1 VADRTNAHQRL
12 TLRVNLPA
20 ALARQLGARRKQ
32 TGQTLSAIVIQ
43 AVEHLL
49 GDENQTTFQTS
60 TVNALMAGASTG
72 DMTMS
77 ELKTHGDFGL
87 GTFDGLDGEMI
98 ELDGKVFQVR
108 ADGHAHPVEDCA
120 RTPFATVS
128 FFKADETAHLDRPCD
143 QPAMLAAVAAILP
156 SQNIF
161 HALRIEGRFDYVKT
175 RAVARQDK
183 SVGLEA
189 AARTEPVFE
198 LHDVEGTIVGFFTPD
213 YLRGVNVPGYHL
225 HFITADRSAGGHLLD
240 CRTYDVTIKVHHTP
254 EFELGTPGTEEFLKA
269 DLSRDQ
275 TAAIKK
281 IER

>member
-1 VADRTNAHQRL
+1 MPKHL
-12 TLRVNLPA
+12 TLRVHLPP
-20 ALARQLGARRKQ
+20 ALAQQLGARRKQ

-43 AVEHLL
+43 ALERLL
-49 GDENQTTFQTS
+49 GDEDQTVFQTS
-60 TVNALMAGASTG
+60 TVNALMEGASTG
-72 DMTMS
+72 DMTMG

-108 ADGHAHPVEDCA
+108 ADGHAHPVEDSA

-128 FFKADETAHLDRPCD
+128 FFKADESARLDRPCD
-143 QPAMLAAVAAILP
+143 QPAMLAAVAAMLP

-175 RAVARQDK
+175 RAVAKQDK
-183 SVGLEA
+183 SVGLEQ
-189 AARTEPVFE
+189 AAREEPIFE
-198 LHDVEGTIVGFFTPD
+198 FNDVEGTIVGFFTPD

-225 HFITADRSAGGHLLD
+225 HFITADRTAGGHMLD
-240 CRTYDVTIKVHHTP
+240 CRTKDVTIKIHHTP

-269 DLSRDQ
+269 DLTHDH
-275 TAAIKK
+275 TAAIAKV
-281 IER
+281 ER

>member
-1 VADRTNAHQRL
+1 MPKHL
-12 TLRVNLPA
+12 TLRVHLPA
-20 ALARQLGARRKQ
+20 ALAQQLGARRKQ

-43 AVEHLL
+43 ALERLL
-49 GDENQTTFQTS
+49 GDEDKTVFQTS
-60 TVNALMAGASTG
+60 TVDALMEGASTG
-72 DMTMS
+72 DMTMG

-108 ADGHAHPVEDCA
+108 ADGHAHPVEDSA

-128 FFKADETAHLDRPCD
+128 FFKADESARLDHPCD
-143 QPAMLAAVAAILP
+143 QPAMLAAVAAMLP

-175 RAVARQDK
+175 RAVAKQNK
-183 SVGLEA
+183 SVGLED
-189 AARTEPVFE
+189 AARDEPIFE
-198 LHDVEGTIVGFFTPD
+198 FHDVEGTIVGFFTPD

-225 HFITADRSAGGHLLD
+225 HFITADRTAGGHMLD
-240 CRTYDVTIKVHHTP
+240 CLTNDVTIKIHHTP
-254 EFELGTPGTEEFLKA
+254 EFELGTPGTEEFLQA
-269 DLSRDQ
+269 DLSHDH

-281 IER
+281 IES

>member
-1 VADRTNAHQRL
+1 MPKHL
-12 TLRVNLPA
+12 TFRIHLPP
-20 ALARQLGARRKQ
+20 ALAAKLGARRKQ

-43 AVEHLL
+43 ALDRLL
-49 GDENQTTFQTS
+49 GDEDQTVFQTS
-60 TVNALMAGASTG
+60 TVNALMQGASTG
-72 DMTMS
+72 DMTMG

-108 ADGHAHPVEDCA
+108 ADGHAHPVEDST

-128 FFKADETAHLDRPCD
+128 FFKADESARLDRPCD
-143 QPAMLAAVAAILP
+143 QPAMLAAVAAMLP

-175 RAVARQDK
+175 RAVAKQEK
-183 SVGLEA
+183 SVGLED
-189 AARTEPVFE
+189 AARDEPIFE
-198 LHDVEGTIVGFFTPD
+198 FHDVEGTIVGFFTPD

-225 HFITADRSAGGHLLD
+225 HFITADRGAGGHMLD
-240 CRTYDVTIKVHHTP
+240 CRSRNVTIKIHHTP

-269 DLSRDQ
+269 DLSQDQ

-281 IER
+281 IES

>member
-1 VADRTNAHQRL
+1 MPKHL
-12 TLRVNLPA
+12 TLRVHLPP
-20 ALARQLGARRKQ
+20 ALALQLGARRKQ
-32 TGQTLSAIVIQ
+32 TGQSLSAIIVQ
-43 AVEHLL
+43 ALERLL
-49 GDENQTTFQTS
+49 GDEDKTVFQTS
-60 TVNALMAGASTG
+60 IVNALMEGASTG
-72 DMTMS
+72 DMTMG

-108 ADGHAHPVEDCA
+108 ADGHAHPVEDSA

-128 FFKADETAHLDRPCD
+128 FFKADESARLERPCD
-143 QPAMLAAVAAILP
+143 QPAMLAAVAAMLP

-161 HALRIEGRFDYVKT
+161 HALRIEGRFDYVKA
-175 RAVARQDK
+175 RAVAMQDK
-183 SVGLEA
+183 SVGLED
-189 AARTEPVFE
+189 AARDEPIFE
-198 LHDVEGTIVGFFTPD
+198 FHDVEGTIVGFFTPD

-225 HFITADRSAGGHLLD
+225 HFITADRSAGGHMLD
-240 CRTYDVTIKVHHTP
+240 CRTKDVTIKIHHTP

-269 DLSRDQ
+269 DLSRDH

>member
-1 VADRTNAHQRL
+1 MPEHL
-12 TLRVNLPA
+12 TFRVHLPP
-20 ALARQLGARRKQ
+20 ALAQQLGARRKQ
-32 TGQTLSAIVIQ
+32 TGQTLSAIFVQ
-43 AVEHLL
+43 ALERLL
-49 GDENQTTFQTS
+49 GDEDQTTFQTS
-60 TVNALMAGASTG
+60 TVNALMEGASTG
-72 DMTMS
+72 DMTMGQ
-77 ELKTHGDFGL
+77 LKSHGDFGL

-108 ADGHAHPVEDCA
+108 ADGHAHPVEDSA

-128 FFKADETAHLDRPCD
+128 FFKADETARLDRVCSQD
-143 QPAMLAAVAAILP
+143 EMLAQVGAMLP

-161 HALRIEGRFDYVKT
+161 HAVRIEGRFDYVKT

-183 SVGLEA
+183 SVGLAEA
-189 AARTEPVFE
+189 ARDEPIFE
-198 LHDVEGTIVGFFTPD
+198 FHEVQGAIVGFFTPD

-225 HFITADRSAGGHLLD
+225 HFITADRTAGGHMLD
-240 CRTYDVTIKVHHTP
+240 CRTSDVTIKIHHTP

-269 DLSRDQ
+269 DLSRDH

>member
-1 VADRTNAHQRL
+1 VPKHL
-12 TLRVNLPA
+12 TLRVHLPPS
-20 ALARQLGARRKQ
+20 LAGELGARRKQ
-32 TGQTLSAIVIQ
+32 TGQTVSAIVIQ
-43 AVEHLL
+43 ALERLL
-49 GDENQTTFQTS
+49 GDEDQTVFQTS
-60 TVNALMAGASTG
+60 TVNALMEGASTG
-72 DMTMS
+72 DMTMG

-108 ADGHAHPVEDCA
+108 ADGHAHPVEDSA

-128 FFKADETAHLDRPCD
+128 FFKADESARLDRPCD
-143 QPAMLAAVAAILP
+143 QPAMLAAVAAMLP

-175 RAVARQDK
+175 RSVARQDK
-183 SVGLEA
+183 SVGLEDA
-189 AARTEPVFE
+189 TREEPIFE
-198 LHDVEGTIVGFFTPD
+198 FNDVEGTIVGFFTPD

-225 HFITADRSAGGHLLD
+225 HFITADHTAGGHMLD
-240 CRTYDVTIKVHHTP
+240 CRTKDVTIKIHHTP

-269 DLSRDQ
+269 DLSHDH
-275 TAAIKK
+275 TAAIAK

>member
-1 VADRTNAHQRL
+1 MPKHL
-12 TLRVNLPA
+12 TLRVHLPPE
-20 ALARQLGARRKQ
+20 LARQLGTRRKQ

-43 AVEHLL
+43 ALERLL
-49 GDENQTTFQTS
+49 GDEDQTVFQTS
-60 TVNALMAGASTG
+60 TVNALMEGASTG
-72 DMTMS
+72 DMTMG

-108 ADGHAHPVEDCA
+108 ADGRAHPVEDSA

-128 FFKADETAHLDRPCD
+128 FFRADESSRLDHPCD
-143 QPAMLAAVAAILP
+143 QPAMLAAIAAMLP

-175 RAVARQDK
+175 RAVAKQDK
-183 SVGLEA
+183 SVGLAEA
-189 AARTEPVFE
+189 AREEPIFE
-198 LHDVEGTIVGFFTPD
+198 FHDVEGTIVGFFTPD

-225 HFITADRSAGGHLLD
+225 HFITADRSAGGHMLD
-240 CRTYDVTIKVHHTP
+240 CRTKDVTIEIHHTP

-269 DLSRDQ
+269 DLSHDH
-275 TAAIKK
+275 TAAIAK
-281 IER
+281 IEH

>member
-1 VADRTNAHQRL
+1 MTQHL
-12 TLRVNLPA
+12 TLRVHLPP

-32 TGQTLSAIVIQ
+32 TGQSLSAIIVQ
-43 AVEHLL
+43 ALERLL
-49 GDENQTTFQTS
+49 GDEDQTVFQTS
-60 TVNALMAGASTG
+60 TVNALMEGASTG
-72 DMTMS
+72 DMTMG

-108 ADGHAHPVEDCA
+108 ADGHAHPVEDST

-128 FFKADETAHLDRPCD
+128 FFKADESARLDRPCE
-143 QPAMLAAVAAILP
+143 QAEMLATVATMLP

-175 RAVARQDK
+175 RAVGKQDK
-183 SVGLEA
+183 SVGLEQ
-189 AARTEPVFE
+189 AAREEPVFE
-198 LHDVEGTIVGFFTPD
+198 FHDVEGTIVGFFTPD

-225 HFITADRSAGGHLLD
+225 HFITADRSAGGHMLD
-240 CRTYDVTIKVHHTP
+240 CRTTDVTIKIHHTP

-269 DLSRDQ
+269 DLSRDH
-275 TAAIKK
+275 TAAIAK

>member
-1 VADRTNAHQRL
+1 MPKHL
-12 TLRVNLPA
+12 TLRIHLPP
-20 ALARQLGARRKQ
+20 ALAGQLGARRIQ

-43 AVEHLL
+43 ALERLL
-49 GDENQTTFQTS
+49 GDEDQTVFQTS
-60 TVNALMAGASTG
+60 TVNALMEGASTG
-72 DMTMS
+72 DMTMG

-108 ADGHAHPVEDCA
+108 ADGHAHPVEDSA

-128 FFKADETAHLDRPCD
+128 FFKADESARLASPCD
-143 QPAMLAAVAAILP
+143 QPAMLAAVAAMLP

-161 HALRIEGRFDYVKT
+161 HAVRIEGRFDYVKT

-189 AARTEPVFE
+189 AARAEPIFE
-198 LHDVEGTIVGFFTPD
+198 FHDVEGTIVGFFTPD

-225 HFITADRSAGGHLLD
+225 HFITADRAAGGHMLD
-240 CRTYDVTIKVHHTP
+240 CRTKDVTIKIHHTP

-269 DLSRDQ
+269 DLSHDH
-275 TAAIKK
+275 TAAIAK

>member
-1 VADRTNAHQRL
+1 
-12 TLRVNLPA
+12 LPP
-20 ALARQLGARRKQ
+20 ALAGQLGARRNQ

-43 AVEHLL
+43 ALERLL
-49 GDENQTTFQTS
+49 GDEDQTVFQTS
-60 TVNALMAGASTG
+60 TVNALMEGASTG
-72 DMTMS
+72 DMTMG

-108 ADGHAHPVEDCA
+108 ADGHAHPVEDSA

-128 FFKADETAHLDRPCD
+128 FFKADESARLDHPCD
-143 QPAMLAAVAAILP
+143 QPAMLAAVAAMLP
-156 SQNIF
+156 SENIF

-175 RAVARQDK
+175 RAVAKQDK
-183 SVGLEA
+183 SVGLEDA
-189 AARTEPVFE
+189 TREEPIFE
-198 LHDVEGTIVGFFTPD
+198 FHDVEGTIVGFFTPD

-225 HFITADRSAGGHLLD
+225 HFITADRTAGGHMLD
-240 CRTYDVTIKVHHTP
+240 CRTKDVTIKIHHTP

-269 DLSRDQ
+269 DLSHDH

-281 IER
+281 IEH

>member
-1 VADRTNAHQRL
+1 MPKHL
-12 TLRVNLPA
+12 TLRVHLAP
-20 ALARQLGARRKQ
+20 ALALQLGARRKQ
-32 TGQTLSAIVIQ
+32 TGQSLSAIIVQ
-43 AVEHLL
+43 ALERLL
-49 GDENQTTFQTS
+49 GDEDKTVFQTS
-60 TVNALMAGASTG
+60 TVNALMEGASTG
-72 DMTMS
+72 DMTMG

-108 ADGHAHPVEDCA
+108 ADGHAHPVEDSA

-128 FFKADETAHLDRPCD
+128 FFKADESARLERLCD
-143 QPAMLAAVAAILP
+143 QPAMLAAVAAMLP

-183 SVGLEA
+183 SVGLED
-189 AARTEPVFE
+189 AARDEPIFE
-198 LHDVEGTIVGFFTPD
+198 FHDVEGTIVGFFTPD

-225 HFITADRSAGGHLLD
+225 HFITADRSAGGHMLD
-240 CRTYDVTIKVHHTP
+240 CRTKDVTIKIHHTP

-269 DLSRDQ
+269 DLSRDH

-281 IER
+281 IEN

>member
-1 VADRTNAHQRL
+1 MTRPQHL
-12 TLRVNLPA
+12 TLRVHLPA

-32 TGQTLSAIVIQ
+32 TGQSLSAIIVQ
-43 AVEHLL
+43 ALERLL
-49 GDENQTTFQTS
+49 GDEDQTVFQTS
-60 TVNALMAGASTG
+60 TVNALMEGASTG
-72 DMTMS
+72 DMTMG
-77 ELKTHGDFGL
+77 ELKIHGDFGL

-108 ADGHAHPVEDCA
+108 ADGHAHPVEDST

-128 FFKADETAHLDRPCD
+128 FFKADESARLDRRCD
-143 QPAMLAAVAAILP
+143 QAEMLATVATMLP

-175 RAVARQDK
+175 RAVAKQDK
-183 SVGLEA
+183 SVGLEQ
-189 AARTEPVFE
+189 AAREEPVFE
-198 LHDVEGTIVGFFTPD
+198 FHDVEGTIVGFFTPD

-225 HFITADRSAGGHLLD
+225 HFITADRSAGGHMLD
-240 CRTYDVTIKVHHTP
+240 CRTAHVTIKIHHTP

-269 DLSRDQ
+269 DLSRDH
-275 TAAIKK
+275 TAAIAK

>member
-1 VADRTNAHQRL
+1 MPKHL
-12 TLRVNLPA
+12 TLRVHLPPTLA
-20 ALARQLGARRKQ
+20 AQLGVRRKQ
-32 TGQTLSAIVIQ
+32 TGQTLSAIVVQ
-43 AVEHLL
+43 AVERLL
-49 GDENQTTFQTS
+49 GDEDQTVFQTS
-60 TVNALMAGASTG
+60 TVNALMEGASTG
-72 DMTMS
+72 DMTMG

-108 ADGHAHPVEDCA
+108 ADGHAHPVEDST

-128 FFKADETAHLDRPCD
+128 FFKADESARLDRPCD
-143 QPAMLAAVAAILP
+143 QPAMLAAVAAMLP

-161 HALRIEGRFDYVKT
+161 HAVRIEGRFDYVKT

-183 SVGLEA
+183 SVGLEQ
-189 AARTEPVFE
+189 AAREEPIFE
-198 LHDVEGTIVGFFTPD
+198 FHDVEGTIVGFFTPD

-225 HFITADRSAGGHLLD
+225 HFITADRSAGGHMLD
-240 CRTYDVTIKVHHTP
+240 CRTKDVMIKIHHTP

-269 DLSRDQ
+269 DLTHDH

-281 IER
+281 IEH

>member
-1 VADRTNAHQRL
+1 MTQHL
-12 TLRVNLPA
+12 TLRVHLPP

-32 TGQTLSAIVIQ
+32 TGQSLSAIIVQ
-43 AVEHLL
+43 ALERLL
-49 GDENQTTFQTS
+49 GDEDQTVFQTS
-60 TVNALMAGASTG
+60 TVNALMEGASTG
-72 DMTMS
+72 DMTMG

-98 ELDGKVFQVR
+98 ELDGKVFQVC
-108 ADGHAHPVEDCA
+108 ADGHAHPVEDST

-128 FFKADETAHLDRPCD
+128 FFKADESARLDRPCE
-143 QPAMLAAVAAILP
+143 QAEMLATVATMLP

-175 RAVARQDK
+175 RAVGKQDK
-183 SVGLEA
+183 SVGLEQ
-189 AARTEPVFE
+189 AAREEPVFE
-198 LHDVEGTIVGFFTPD
+198 FHDVEGTIVGFFTPD

-225 HFITADRSAGGHLLD
+225 HFITADRSAGGHMLD
-240 CRTYDVTIKVHHTP
+240 CRTTDVTIKIHHTP

-269 DLSRDQ
+269 DLSRDH
-275 TAAIKK
+275 TAAIAK

>member
-1 VADRTNAHQRL
+1 MTRPQHL
-12 TLRVNLPA
+12 TLRVHLPA

-32 TGQTLSAIVIQ
+32 TGQSLSAIIVQ
-43 AVEHLL
+43 ALERLL
-49 GDENQTTFQTS
+49 GDEDQTVFQTS
-60 TVNALMAGASTG
+60 TVNALMEGASTG
-72 DMTMS
+72 DMTMG

-108 ADGHAHPVEDCA
+108 ADGHAHPVEDST

-128 FFKADETAHLDRPCD
+128 FFKADESARLDRRCD
-143 QPAMLAAVAAILP
+143 QAEMLATVATMLP

-175 RAVARQDK
+175 RAVAKQDK
-183 SVGLEA
+183 SVGLEQ
-189 AARTEPVFE
+189 AAREEPVFE
-198 LHDVEGTIVGFFTPD
+198 FHDVEGTIVGFFTPD

-225 HFITADRSAGGHLLD
+225 HFITADRSAGGHMLD
-240 CRTYDVTIKVHHTP
+240 CRTAHVTIKIHHTP

-269 DLSRDQ
+269 DLSRDH
-275 TAAIKK
+275 TAAIAK

>member
-1 VADRTNAHQRL
+1 MPKHL
-12 TLRVNLPA
+12 TLRVHLPA

-32 TGQTLSAIVIQ
+32 TGQSLSAIIVQ
-43 AVEHLL
+43 ALERLL
-49 GDENQTTFQTS
+49 SDEDQTVFQTS
-60 TVNALMAGASTG
+60 TVNALMEGASTG
-72 DMTMS
+72 DMTMG

-108 ADGHAHPVEDCA
+108 ADGHAHPVEDST

-128 FFKADETAHLDRPCD
+128 FFKADESARLDRRCD
-143 QPAMLAAVAAILP
+143 QAEMLATVATMLP

-183 SVGLEA
+183 SVGLEQ
-189 AARTEPVFE
+189 AAREQPVFE
-198 LHDVEGTIVGFFTPD
+198 FHDVEGTIVGFFTPD
-213 YLRGVNVPGYHL
+213 YLRGINVPGYHL
-225 HFITADRSAGGHLLD
+225 HFITADRSAGGHMLD
-240 CRTYDVTIKVHHTP
+240 CRTAGVTIKIHHTP
-254 EFELGTPGTEEFLKA
+254 EFALGTPGTEEFLKA
-269 DLSRDQ
+269 DLSRDHS
-275 TAAIKK
+275 AAIGK

>member
-1 VADRTNAHQRL
+1 MPKHL
-12 TLRVNLPA
+12 TLRVHLPP

-32 TGQTLSAIVIQ
+32 TGQSLSAIVVQ
-43 AVEHLL
+43 ALERLL
-49 GDENQTTFQTS
+49 GDEDQTVFQTS
-60 TVNALMAGASTG
+60 TVNALMEGASTG
-72 DMTMS
+72 DMTMG

-108 ADGHAHPVEDCA
+108 ADGHAHPVEDSA

-128 FFKADETAHLDRPCD
+128 FFKADESSRLYHPCD
-143 QPAMLAAVAAILP
+143 QSAMLAAVAAMLP

-161 HALRIEGRFDYVKT
+161 HAVRIEGRFEYVKT
-175 RAVARQDK
+175 RAVARQDQ
-183 SVGLEA
+183 SVGLEQ
-189 AARTEPVFE
+189 AAREEPIFE
-198 LHDVEGTIVGFFTPD
+198 FNDVEGTVVGFFTPD

-225 HFITADRSAGGHLLD
+225 HFITADRTAGGHMLD
-240 CRTYDVTIKVHHTP
+240 CRTLDVTIKIHHTP

-269 DLSRDQ
+269 DLSRDN

>member
-1 VADRTNAHQRL
+1 MPQHL
-12 TLRVNLPA
+12 TLRVHLPA

-32 TGQTLSAIVIQ
+32 TGQSLSAIIVQ
-43 AVEHLL
+43 ALERLL
-49 GDENQTTFQTS
+49 GDEDQTVFQTS
-60 TVNALMAGASTG
+60 TVNALMEGASTG
-72 DMTMS
+72 DMTMG

-108 ADGHAHPVEDCA
+108 ADGHAHPVEDST

-128 FFKADETAHLDRPCD
+128 FFKADESARLDRLCD
-143 QPAMLAAVAAILP
+143 QAEMLAMVATMLP

-175 RAVARQDK
+175 RAVAKQDK
-183 SVGLEA
+183 SVGLEQ
-189 AARTEPVFE
+189 AAREEPVFE
-198 LHDVEGTIVGFFTPD
+198 FHDVEGTIVGFFTPD

-225 HFITADRSAGGHLLD
+225 HFITADRSAGGHMLD
-240 CRTYDVTIKVHHTP
+240 CRTAHVTIKIHHTP

-269 DLSRDQ
+269 DLSRDH
-275 TAAIKK
+275 TAAIAK

>member
-1 VADRTNAHQRL
+1 MPQHL
-12 TLRVNLPA
+12 TLRVHLPA

-32 TGQTLSAIVIQ
+32 TGQSLSAIIVQ
-43 AVEHLL
+43 ALERLL
-49 GDENQTTFQTS
+49 GDEDQTVFQTS
-60 TVNALMAGASTG
+60 TVNALMEGASTG
-72 DMTMS
+72 DMTMG

-108 ADGHAHPVEDCA
+108 ADGHAHPVEDST

-128 FFKADETAHLDRPCD
+128 FFKADESARLDRRCD
-143 QPAMLAAVAAILP
+143 QAEMLATVATMLP

-175 RAVARQDK
+175 RAVAKQDK
-183 SVGLEA
+183 SVGLEQ
-189 AARTEPVFE
+189 AAREEPVFE
-198 LHDVEGTIVGFFTPD
+198 FHDVEGTIVGFFTPD

-225 HFITADRSAGGHLLD
+225 HFITADRSAGGHMLD
-240 CRTYDVTIKVHHTP
+240 CRTAHVTIKIHHTP

-269 DLSRDQ
+269 DLSRDH
-275 TAAIKK
+275 TAAIAK